1 MILGCCPFVGDSFK
15 DTYDKIVHNPLN
27 LSKELDSELKDLQ
40 QGFLCKESVLI
51 QYYIPW
57 VIRDCG
63 PIPWTSCRC
72 KSGSFQKENE
82 MGSKYDTTDT

>member
-15 DTYDKIVHNPLN
+15 DTYDKVTTYN
-27 LSKELDSELKDLQ
+27 
-40 QGFLCKESVLI
+40 FCKSVLI